1 MSENG
6 NVGGWLRNLWLGGRQ
21 PTFAAAFIC
30 LTLMLYRDFTSMM
43 REHNANVEASM
54 KEGLRQQAE
63 ETRAVGV
70 KLDAVTAELRQIRG
84 LTRKD

>member
-1 MSENG
+1 MSENENG
-6 NVGGWLRNLWLGGRQ
+6 SWLGTLWNGAKQ
-21 PTFAAAFIC
+21 PTAFAAIIC
-30 LTLMLYRDFTSMM
+30 LTFMLYRDFTGMM

-54 KEGLRQQAE
+54 KEGMKQQAE

-70 KLDAVTAELRQIRG
+70 KLDTVAAELRQIRG